1 MSSKK
6 VRFMEF
12 INTGLDLIQSWYTS
26 SGLKPLEKD
35 AINIWRVDFDL
46 SGRAVL
52 DASVPT
58 GKSKY
63 YDYQISWSKNTGLA
77 LSIFDDSVS
86 KWVLRNW
93 SGKDEP
99 RNKFFD

>member
-12 INTGLDLIQSWYTS
+12 INTGLDLIQSWYSS
-26 SGLKPLEKD
+26 SGLAPLEKD

-46 SGRAVL
+46 SVRAVF
-52 DASVPT
+52 DASVSS
-58 GKSKY
+58 GKSSY
-63 YDYQISWSKNTGLA
+63 YDYQINWSKKSGIS

-93 SGKDEP
+93 SGKDDP